1 VTAHTDPRATPTDL
15 QGAGPRRTLPTA
27 ALALLGV
34 AVMWGSSFP
43 ISKDLLVHLPV
54 SDYLA
59 VRFALATLAVWVFRP
74 RTLFTLTRRQLA
86 VGVLLGLIY
95 GAGQFLQFEGLS
107 RAAVTVS
114 AFLVSMYVVV
124 VPLFSAAVHRTR
136 VPLATSVAVV
146 LAVTGVM
153 AMSLRG
159 WSFGLGESLVLSSSL
174 LYAAHIL
181 TTGRLVRPGEA
192 HAVTLVQM
200 ATISAV
206 CAIAGVHDGIT
217 LPHGADWW
225 PMLYLALVCGG
236 LAMVVQAWSQAR
248 ITVSQASVVMVT
260 EPVWASMFAVLL
272 WSEALDLRTVLGAA
286 LVLSA
291 AVLVLTDRGRPVPVV
306 DPLPV
311 QPSPTDFPNHEE

>member
-1 VTAHTDPRATPTDL
+1 MTPSTS
-15 QGAGPRRTLPTA
+15 AASTSSRTLPSA
-27 ALALLGV
+27 ALALLAV

-43 ISKDLLVHLPV
+43 ISKDLLVRLPV

-59 VRFALATLAVWVFRP
+59 VRFALASLAVLAFRP
-74 RTLFTLTRRQLA
+74 RVLSRLTRRQIA

-95 GAGQFLQFEGLS
+95 GCGQFLQFAGLT

-124 VPLFSAAVHRTR
+124 VPLFGAFVQRIR
-136 VPLATSVAVV
+136 PPRATVLAVV

-159 WSFGLGESLVLSSSL
+159 WSFGLGESLVLTSSL

-181 TTGRLVRPGEA
+181 TTGRLVRAGEA

-200 ATISAV
+200 ATIAV
-206 CAIAGVHDGIT
+206 LCALAGVHDGIAV
-217 LPHGADWW
+217 PHGADWW

-260 EPVWASMFAVLL
+260 EPVWASIFAVVL
-272 WSEALDLRTVLGAA
+272 WSEALDLRTVLGAV
-286 LVLSA
+286 LVLGA
-291 AVLVLTDRGRPVPVV
+291 AVLVLAERGRPQSGAADVPVAV
-306 DPLPV
+306 MAPVPV
-311 QPSPTDFPNHEE
+311 QPTDYPYCEERA